1 MVDSRGSWG
10 LGFVRVGIGADNDV
24 WIGFND
30 MVVPELFDKL
40 AADVRMAVVDVNFVL
55 VLLGRGRFVNEIL
68 QLLVSERVGH
78 LIFQGSLLK
87 IKL

>member
-1 MVDSRGSWG
+1 LR
-10 LGFVRVGIGADNDV
+10 FVGVGIGTDNDV

-30 MVVPELFDKL
+30 MIVPELFDKL
-40 AADVRMAVVDVNFVL
+40 AADIGMTVVDVNFVL
-55 VLLGRGRFVNEIL
+55 VLLGCGRFVNEIL

-78 LIFQGSLLK
+78 LIFKGSLLK